1 MGTRD
6 EEAAMLASRTLNAM
20 SPKLKALADSLD
32 VDYRTVK
39 AWKAGDRSPSPE
51 NLEKLAAL
59 ASEQSDDLYTLA
71 RDLNRAA
78 ERKRYATKRGA
89 Q

>member
-1 MGTRD
+1 
-6 EEAAMLASRTLNAM
+6 MLASRTLNEM
-20 SPKLKALADSLD
+20 SPQLKALAEKLD

-71 RDLNRAA
+71 RDLKRAA
-78 ERKRYATKRGA
+78 SDKRGA
-89 Q
+89 TEGGAS